1 MQVGSKNAAFFMGHS
16 IKVSTRR
23 EDEPWV
29 HELHLAA
36 GELEERYRRCA
47 QASGRWRGGGAW
59 HVAPPTEHQLQSPLH
74 WSHRWGHYAAC
85 TLSCTPFLS
94 CSMKC
99 GCRQEP
105 VYRGDM
111 VHRNPGDASTLS
123 PMEHPFSVTRSWV
136 ASEAGAG
143 AGTGE
148 GEGDGA
154 VGGEANDGL
163 GRSFTRVL
171 IGDLKPDIMELI
183 MGEEA
188 GSRICQQLAHLY
200 HFYLHG
206 AAGNRHADGAGAA
219 TGTLP
224 NGEALP
230 EIVVR
235 YMQDARVVWSR
246 SLAEVSGGGGCWGA
260 NGCCQGGGR
269 RRCCVV
275 ADRDWK

>member
-1 MQVGSKNAAFFMGHS
+1 MDAF
-16 IKVSTRR
+16 
-23 EDEPWV
+23 
-29 HELHLAA
+29 LHAFPKL
-36 GELEERYRRCA
+36 
-47 QASGRWRGGGAW
+47 
-59 HVAPPTEHQLQSPLH
+59 
-74 WSHRWGHYAAC
+74 SHDMRV
-85 TLSCTPFLS
+85 
-94 CSMKC
+94 K
-99 GCRQEP
+99 CRQEP

-123 PMEHPFSVTRSWV
+123 PMEHPFSVTHSWV

-148 GEGDGA
+148 GEAGGDGA

-188 GSRICQQLAHLY
+188 GRRICQQLAHLY

-219 TGTLP
+219 RGTLP

-235 YMQDARVVWSR
+235 YMQDAHMVWGR
-246 SLAEVSGGGGCWGA
+246 SLAEVSGGCGCWGA
-260 NGCCQGGGR
+260 NGYCQGGGR
-269 RRCCVV
+269 KRCCGG
-275 ADRDWK
+275 ADRDCNGYFECIVYITMQSNHNYGKKSIICCCDAGGGRPADQDTQDAEIRVSLLSGRP